1 MCHNNQIIHV
11 SLSTYYQRRWNLEC
25 LARAGLITGYRISY
39 CPVASD
45 DPSAPCLSDDQLVII
60 NAVPEA
66 KEVWL
71 EDLQP
76 WTHYKV
82 AIAMASKDQTN
93 EPSEWSVARTR
104 YFKLGGQIGEGGSLF
119 WKAWC
124 GFTIKV

>member
-1 MCHNNQIIHV
+1 M
-11 SLSTYYQRRWNLEC
+11 YQRRWNLEC

-39 CPVASD
+39 CQVASD

-104 YFKLGGQIGEGGSLF
+104 Y
-119 WKAWC
+119 
-124 GFTIKV
+124 